1 MADDIRIKSRDDLE
15 KWLNSLPE
23 DIRWQA
29 ATVIASRA
37 ALRVLP
43 FLEGW
48 LQESERI
55 AIKTVLP
62 NFYASIFSWLSSVNI
77 IECRST
83 KIYELVVK
91 SASDSA
97 DIAVQNATNS
107 VAARAAASAITAATY
122 AARACDKQL
131 NDAITASFAAA
142 TWDSITKDAN
152 DIIHVITSVKKFMI
166 ETPLWTDPPD
176 GIITHWNSMK
186 HLLLAREGE
195 HWEVWTTWYD
205 ARLDPSQRIPCYS
218 PPDLKLEEAR
228 VLLPDELWRQ
238 GPAAVNARIRERIE
252 ESGFADKEA
261 RDAKPPDVPE
271 QEPATIE
278 VEWEGD
284 RLIMRRRPVKLG
296 DMPDETLLAALQALR
311 QQLRQTL
318 ETLQADQSANAI
330 DRRIIEELRQVVD
343 LLPGSAP
350 VDLAQLIQLAMQV
363 DALRAYH
370 TWRAWAMTRRRPGR
384 KFSATRCRRR

>member
-1 MADDIRIKSRDDLE
+1 MADDIRIESRDDLK

-23 DIRWQA
+23 DIRRQA
-29 ATVIASRA
+29 ATAIASRA

-43 FLEGW
+43 IIETW
-48 LQESERI
+48 LREDEDE
-55 AIKTVLP
+55 AISIVLP
-62 NFYASIFSWLSSVNI
+62 SFRATATPWLAAVGSSHGV
-77 IECRST
+77 EVR
-83 KIYELVVK
+83 K
-91 SASDSA
+91 AA
-97 DIAVQNATNS
+97 DAA
-107 VAARAAASAITAATY
+107 AARAAADAAADAAFA
-122 AARACDKQL
+122 AARAAA
-131 NDAITASFAAA
+131 DADFFAADAAFAAA
-142 TWDSITKDAN
+142 QTIAADPGAIPALLTR
-152 DIIHVITSVKKFMI
+152 
-166 ETPLWTDPPD
+166 TPLWPNGTPEWA
-176 GIITHWNSMK
+176 TKYWQSMK